1 MLRQYSHLMQIIEK
15 HTTVDRL
22 SVTFRHYLQS
32 LPHAKL
38 DDAYVA
44 GRKKIGEVHSKIG
57 LAPEWYTGSYLRVYE
72 YLIPAIVNTYSKRPQ
87 ELSSVLLALMKIITL
102 DSQIVLQSY
111 QEDNDYKVIDRL
123 GEVLELVIQIDKFK
137 HVLDTFEDTTE
148 EAGNVGSA
156 AEQLSESVLKVAQ
169 SAVSVAESASTTI
182 EQATT
187 GKDIIQESLTAFYP
201 WQMNSKRCK
210 QKFLN

>member
-72 YLIPAIVNTYSKRPQ
+72 YLIPAIVNTYSKRIQ

-137 HVLDTFEDTTE
+137 HVLDTLEDTTE

-187 GKDIIQESLTAFYP
+187 GKDIIQESLT
-201 WQMNSKRCK
+201 S
-210 QKFLN
+210 FLSMADEFQEMQTKIN